1 MKFVVIICLL
11 ASAIGFAD
19 ANHLLLTEICV
30 TPTGGEFIEIY
41 NPLGTT
47 ISLTDIYLCDVYG
60 DSASV
65 EYFYPQI
72 VSGPLTY
79 ISTDFVVKF
88 PNGSSIDPGGVQTI
102 AMNGADF
109 TTEYGIPPDFDL
121 AGTGGTQ
128 MATPYNCYIGSSA
141 GLTNGDE
148 LVVLFLWDGVYDL
161 CYDIDYAFWGDNLD
175 RRVDKTGLSIDGPDG
190 DTVPSVYLNDTA
202 NADQDGI
209 ATGGHSTG
217 FTFQRVDMDEGT
229 EILTG
234 GNGTTGHDETS
245 ENLSVTWLQGD
256 PTPGYLY
263 TALVRQ
269 TWGAIKSVF

>member
-1 MKFVVIICLL
+1 MKFVAILCVLT
-11 ASAIGFAD
+11 SAIAFAD

-41 NPLGTT
+41 NPLGTA
-47 ISLTDIYLCDVYG
+47 ISLNDFYLCDVYG
-60 DSASV
+60 DSGSV

-72 VSGPLTY
+72 VFGPLTQ
-79 ISTDFVVKF
+79 STSDFVVKF
-88 PNGSSIDPGGVQTI
+88 PDGSSISSGGVRTI

-109 TTEYGIPPDFDL
+109 ATEYGIPPDFDL

-128 MATPYNCYIGSSA
+128 MDTPGNCYIGSSA

-190 DTVPSVYLNDTA
+190 DTVPSVYLNDTP
-202 NADQDGI
+202 NSSQDAISAG
-209 ATGGHSTG
+209 AHTYGL
-217 FTFQRVDMDEGT
+217 TFQRVDMDEGT

-245 ENLSVTWLQGD
+245 ENLSVTWLEGD

-263 TALVRQ
+263 TALERE
-269 TWGAIKSVF
+269 TWGSIKSLF

>member
-1 MKFVVIICLL
+1 MKYVAILCVLT
-11 ASAIGFAD
+11 SAIAFAD

-41 NPLGTT
+41 NPLGTA
-47 ISLTDIYLCDVYG
+47 ISLNDFYLCDVYG
-60 DSASV
+60 DSGSV

-72 VSGPLTY
+72 VFGPLTQ
-79 ISTDFVVKF
+79 STSDFVVKF
-88 PNGSSIDPGGVQTI
+88 PDGSFISSGGVRTI

-109 TTEYGIPPDFDL
+109 ATEYGIPPDFDL

-128 MATPYNCYIGSSA
+128 MDTPGNCYIGSSA

-202 NADQDGI
+202 NTSQDPISLG
-209 ATGGHSTG
+209 AHPGGM
-217 FTFQRVDMDEGT
+217 TFQRVDMDEGT

-263 TALVRQ
+263 TALERE
-269 TWGAIKSVF
+269 TWGSIKSLF